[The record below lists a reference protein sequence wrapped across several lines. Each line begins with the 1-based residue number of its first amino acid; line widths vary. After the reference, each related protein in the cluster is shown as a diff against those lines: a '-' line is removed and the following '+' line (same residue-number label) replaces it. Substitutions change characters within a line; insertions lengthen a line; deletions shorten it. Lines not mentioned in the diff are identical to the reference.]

1 MVLLVLLV
9 LIEVENATGSYPN
22 YALYINSN
30 FSLIQIINPLTHG
43 PRANQPYK
51 FKMPNA
57 QKILKWDKSHT
68 LFIPLQVHLV

>member
-1 MVLLVLLV
+1 MLYR
-9 LIEVENATGSYPN
+9 VESQPN
-22 YALYINSN
+22 VIALGGDNDGDSVHS
-30 FSLIQIINPLTHG
+30 FNPLTHG

-68 LFIPLQVHLV
+68 LSIPLQVHLV

>member
-1 MVLLVLLV
+1 MYIYDKIIFVYCLRCNYVL
-9 LIEVENATGSYPN
+9 
-22 YALYINSN
+22 
-30 FSLIQIINPLTHG
+30 FNPLTRG

-68 LFIPLQVHLV
+68 LSIPLQVHLV